1 MTMARKSLVDS
12 SVTSFYHCISRCVRR
27 AFLCGEGHEDRKQWV
42 EDRLRELAGIFAI
55 DVCAYAVLDNHL
67 HVVLQL
73 HDEVAAGWSD
83 EEVVRRWGRLFPPRG
98 KDRQP
103 LPVTGAWVKD
113 RLNDAAWVAETRQRL
128 NSLGWFMKCL
138 KEPLARRANH
148 EDKCRGTFW
157 EARYKSIAILDE
169 EALLTTLTY
178 VDLNPLAAGLA
189 KTPEA
194 SAHTSVKARVDDC
207 RERGVLHEVTN
218 QPTDRTRVDQ
228 NLEDGSFWLTPLEDR
243 RERAGGERNR
253 TGQRDGLQ
261 AETESRAGMFSN
273 VNLASY
279 LRLLDWSARLF
290 RPGKTRLP
298 PEVAGILNRLGSSSD
313 QWQARLEKLRQADRI
328 FGVVFATSRSAI
340 NEFAAARGV
349 SKLSNLAGC
358 RS

>member
-27 AFLCGEGHEDRKQWV
+27 AFLCGEGCEHRKQWV

-73 HDEVAAGWSD
+73 NDQVAKEWSD
-83 EEVVRRWGRLFPPRG
+83 EDVVRRWGRLFPPRG
-98 KDRQP
+98 KDRQA
-103 LPVTGAWVKD
+103 LPVTTAWVKE
-113 RLNDAAWVAETRQRL
+113 RLKDTAWIVEARQRL

-138 KEPLARRANH
+138 KEPLARMANR
-148 EDKCRGTFW
+148 EDECRGTFW

-169 EALLTTLTY
+169 EALLTTLAY

-207 RERGVLHEVTN
+207 RERGVLNEVID
-218 QPTDRTRVDQ
+218 QPADRTRLDQ
-228 NLEDGSFWLTPLEDR
+228 NLEDESFWLTPLEDR
-243 RERAGGERNR
+243 RERAGKRR
-253 TGQRDGLQ
+253 GQR
-261 AETESRAGMFSN
+261 TRAGMFSN

-279 LRLLDWSARLF
+279 LRLLDWSARLN
-290 RPGKTRLP
+290 RPGKKRIP
-298 PEVAGILNRLGSSSD
+298 PSVAAILDRLGSSSD
-313 QWQARLEKLRQADRI
+313 QWQARLEKLRQNDRI
-328 FGVVFATSRSAI
+328 YGVVFATNRATI
-340 NEFAAARGV
+340 NEFAAVRGV
-349 SKLSNLAGC
+349 SRLSNLAGC

>member
-27 AFLCGEGHEDRKQWV
+27 AFLCGEGCEHRKQWV
-42 EDRLRELAGIFAI
+42 EDRLKELAGIFAI

-73 HDEVAAGWSD
+73 NDEVAAEWSA

-113 RLNDAAWVAETRQRL
+113 RLKDAAWVSETRQRL

-138 KEPLARRANH
+138 KEPLARMANH

-169 EALLTTLTY
+169 EALLTTLAY

-189 KTPEA
+189 KTPET

-207 RERGVLHEVTN
+207 RERGALNEVTD
-218 QPTDRTRVDQ
+218 QPKDRTRVDQ
-228 NLEDGSFWLTPLEDR
+228 TLEDESFWLTPLEDR
-243 RERAGGERNR
+243 RERG
-253 TGQRDGLQ
+253 GQRAGVR
-261 AETESRAGMFSN
+261 ARAGMFSN
-273 VNLASY
+273 VNLTSY

-290 RPGKTRLP
+290 RPGKTRMP
-298 PEVAGILNRLGSSSD
+298 TEVAGILDRLGSSGDLWRS
-313 QWQARLEKLRQADRI
+313 RLEKLRQNDSI

-340 NEFAAARGV
+340 NEFATARGV
-349 SKLSNLAGC
+349 SKLSNLNGC

>member
-1 MTMARKSLVDS
+1 MKTLKRNRSGPLFQAAGSNIESTERTLHHLTTARKSLVDS

-27 AFLCGEGHEDRKQWV
+27 AFLCGEGHEDWKQWV

-73 HDEVAAGWSD
+73 NDEVAAGWSD

-103 LPVTGAWVKD
+103 LPVTGVWVKD
-113 RLNDAAWVAETRQRL
+113 RLKDAGWVAETRQRL

-207 RERGVLHEVTN
+207 RERGVLHGVTK
-218 QPTDRTRVDQ
+218 
-228 NLEDGSFWLTPLEDR
+228 S
-243 RERAGGERNR
+243 A
-253 TGQRDGLQ
+253 QR
-261 AETESRAGMFSN
+261 SH
-273 VNLASY
+273 AS
-279 LRLLDWSARLF
+279 
-290 RPGKTRLP
+290 
-298 PEVAGILNRLGSSSD
+298 
-313 QWQARLEKLRQADRI
+313 
-328 FGVVFATSRSAI
+328 
-340 NEFAAARGV
+340 
-349 SKLSNLAGC
+349 
-358 RS
+358 